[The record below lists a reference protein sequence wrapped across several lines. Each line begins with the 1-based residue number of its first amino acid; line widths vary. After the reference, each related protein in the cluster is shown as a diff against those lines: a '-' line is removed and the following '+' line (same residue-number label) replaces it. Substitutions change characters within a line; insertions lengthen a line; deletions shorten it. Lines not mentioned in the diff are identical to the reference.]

1 MLGDD
6 PQEEKLYALAAAELE
21 RGDRDEGLWAKCFVE
36 CDGEETK
43 AKVRYI
49 KVRVSRLKD
58 EKDVSQQGSGELPPP
73 VVDEIA
79 PPAKTYLSPT
89 ARGAVVDSTSTDEV
103 EYVAK
108 SKVAPSLSSKPKQH
122 PSSKLFFIASLVLA
136 VGYTI
141 FFLLVS
147 AERAFPFL
155 VRPYGTIGAIVS
167 FFESAL
173 FMALL
178 VCLTV
183 AFKGKLSSPKFYLFI
198 GACGISLAL
207 ALFFAVSNLLGWSL
221 FYNLQGFWQV
231 FRLLNVAIWIFYKI
245 VPAIIIFEFVRLR
258 AGKMRNFLTVSI
270 GLYLF
275 LKIAGYAANIF
286 HFCLREMMYGMEV
299 YGNPWMPDS
308 WLWKVAQLAVWLA
321 NAAPFL
327 MSSWARVITQ
337 LLFVAASIALLIP
350 IFSTIIVSLK
360 RSDEVKT
367 S

>member
-21 RGDRDEGLWAKCFVE
+21 GGDRDEGLWAKCFVE

-43 AKVRYI
+43 TKVRYI

-58 EKDVSQQGSGELPPP
+58 EKAVSQQGSGELPPP

-89 ARGAVVDSTSTDEV
+89 ARSAVVDSTSPDEV
-103 EYVAK
+103 GKVAK
-108 SKVAPSLSSKPKQH
+108 SKVTPSSSSKLKQRS
-122 PSSKLFFIASLVLA
+122 SSKLFFITSLVLA
-136 VGYTI
+136 VGHTI

-147 AERAFPFL
+147 ANRVFHFAELYGAI
-155 VRPYGTIGAIVS
+155 GTIVYI
-167 FFESAL
+167 FKFAL

-183 AFKGKLSSPKFYLFI
+183 AFKGKLSSPKFCLFI
-198 GACGISLAL
+198 GACGMSLAL

-231 FRLLNVAIWIFYKI
+231 FRLFNVAIWIFYTI

-275 LKIAGYAANIF
+275 LEIVGYVANIF
-286 HFCLREMMYGMEV
+286 HFCLRGMYDFSY

-308 WLWKVAQLAVWLA
+308 WLWKVAQVSEWLA

-327 MSSWARVITQ
+327 MSSWARVIPQ
-337 LLFVAASIALLIP
+337 LFFVAASIALLIP

-360 RSDEVKT
+360 RSNEVET